1 MSSYATFLNQYHQA
15 SRSKDQKNATPE
27 KTTLRKTFVES
38 LYGDIRLQVQKYLR
52 AVPCLSPTQIDSIV
66 IRVQNQLNTPEN
78 TQFDRSTTVEQ
89 LQQCIHIRVEQT
101 IGDYLRCTE
110 GYTSFLEGYR
120 NGTEEEKQLLT
131 RALLHGF
138 YEDIHQ
144 EAHLLLQTHQRNLH
158 ITPNSLTNG
167 IFLQLMDAWHIQD
180 VNRLD
185 SVERF
190 RQFLRSKVAWMLRER
205 QRKEANA
212 PKKLPLVPEDRIDQD
227 DQTARVIAQEAIDT
241 LEAKLK
247 EVLRA
252 DQVDLI
258 RKNILEG
265 YSYVEIAREYGLT
278 EDAIRKR
285 VDRALDKLKKIF
297 QTQDVF

>member
-15 SRSKDQKNATPE
+15 SHFKDQKKATPE

-38 LYGDIRLQVQKYLR
+38 LYGEIRLQVQKYLR
-52 AVPCLSPTQIDSIV
+52 AVPCLSSTQIDTIV
-66 IRVQNQLNTPEN
+66 TRVQNQLNAPEN
-78 TQFDRSTTVEQ
+78 AHFDHSTTVEQ
-89 LQQCIHIRVEQT
+89 LQQCIHISVEQT
-101 IGDYLRCTE
+101 IGDYLRTE
-110 GYTSFLEGYR
+110 SYTSFLEGYR

-131 RALLHGF
+131 RAILYGF
-138 YEDIHQ
+138 YEDIQQ
-144 EAHLLLQTHQRNLH
+144 EACLLLKKYQRNLH
-158 ITPNSLTNG
+158 ITPNSLANG

-205 QRKEANA
+205 QRKESNA

-227 DQTARVIAQEAIDT
+227 DQTARFIAQEAIDI

-252 DQVDLI
+252 DQVDLV
-258 RKNILEG
+258 RKHFLEG
-265 YSYVEIAREYGLT
+265 WSYVELAREYELA

-285 VDRALDKLKKIF
+285 VDRALDKLKKAF
-297 QTQDVF
+297 QTQNVF